1 MRLADRDCIAHIIG
15 PRWVFAVLMAAVWT
29 AIVALYVLSGL
40 RPHGYIGDETEAL
53 LTWLGWTAV
62 GGLLLA
68 WLVRKSWFGPSPMRR
83 ARSMGASKHTIPA
96 GGNDRLDDPMQW
108 RADSRAECGLRMG
121 VAGFGYYCGA
131 IRTDD
136 D

>member
-1 MRLADRDCIAHIIG
+1 MNISDTSTIGHVLSHRWLVIALVA
-15 PRWVFAVLMAAVWT
+15 VFWSAV
-29 AIVALYVLSGL
+29 VALHVLSGL

-53 LTWLGWTAV
+53 WTWLGWTAG

-68 WLVRKSWFGPSPMRR
+68 WLVRKSWFGPSPIRR
-83 ARSMGASKHTIPA
+83 ARSMGASKQSGH
-96 GGNDRLDDPMQW
+96 DRLDDPMQW
-108 RADSRAECGLRMG
+108 RADRREECGLRMG
-121 VAGFGYYCGA
+121 VGGFGYYCGA